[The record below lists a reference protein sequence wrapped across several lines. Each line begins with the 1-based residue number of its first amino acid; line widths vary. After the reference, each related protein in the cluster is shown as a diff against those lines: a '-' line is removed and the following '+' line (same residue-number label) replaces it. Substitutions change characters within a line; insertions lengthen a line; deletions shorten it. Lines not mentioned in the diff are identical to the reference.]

1 MDLVSVAH
9 MEEEAVEEE
18 AEEEHLLLPCP
29 SCTLG
34 GCWPEGAARELTPGK
49 VAAVAQAKPLA
60 QPRLS
65 VRCPRP
71 GTSRRR

>member
-18 AEEEHLLLPCP
+18 EEEEEHLLFPCP

-34 GCWPEGAARELTPGK
+34 GC
-49 VAAVAQAKPLA
+49 
-60 QPRLS
+60 
-65 VRCPRP
+65 
-71 GTSRRR
+71 